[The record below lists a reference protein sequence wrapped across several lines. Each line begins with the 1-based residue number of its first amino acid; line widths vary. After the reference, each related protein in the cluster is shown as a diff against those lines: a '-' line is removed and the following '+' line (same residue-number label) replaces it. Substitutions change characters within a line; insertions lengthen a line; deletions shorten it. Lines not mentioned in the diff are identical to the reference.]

1 MTPITLRD
9 WERRV
14 PEPNYAVELTP
25 PDIEPYR
32 AGNTGIDYVTTFD
45 SGVAGP
51 HVLVTALT
59 HGNEDLRRDRARS
72 IVPRRAAAATGQA
85 DFGVRQHRRLS

>member
-1 MTPITLRD
+1 MTHDPGGNAVLHIH
-9 WERRV
+9 V

-45 SGVAGP
+45 SRVAGP
-51 HVLVTALT
+51 HVLVTARNLT
-59 HGNEDLRRDRARS
+59 SR
-72 IVPRRAAAATGQA
+72 PP
-85 DFGVRQHRRLS
+85 FGMKSDSASCGLLST

>member
-1 MTPITLRD
+1 MTQPTLRD
-9 WERRV
+9 RERRV
-14 PEPNYAVELTP
+14 PEPTYKVELTP

-45 SGVAGP
+45 SGIAGP

-59 HGNEDLRRDRARS
+59 HGNEICGAVALDR
-72 IVPRRAAAATGQA
+72 
-85 DFGVRQHRRLS
+85 